1 MLWVKIVNDGTGTEL
16 EGNYDVQVGINH
28 YVLYEG
34 RIEGLSGWKRLL
46 LRMWCE
52 LFVDGE

>member
-1 MLWVKIVNDGTGTEL
+1 MSWVKIVNDGTGTEL